1 MNTEKLSMKDIFA
14 GFQDKEGFFER
25 ISEQDYKTSNLLSQ
39 YFILCIFLFI
49 YGFIMGCY
57 NSLLQSI
64 NAGIKVPLLIT
75 LTLFI
80 CFPAFYTL
88 QFILGSKLG
97 FKQMVAIILSGFMIT
112 STLMVS
118 FAPIILFFIIIGSN
132 YAFLKL
138 LHVAVFS
145 LAGMVGMRMVI
156 EALKYSCDKKNVYP
170 KIGVRVFQ
178 FWVLIMAFVGTQLA
192 WNLRPFLGAKDQ
204 PLEILR
210 GRGGNF
216 YETVLK
222 DAFGLITPDKPHH
235 KNAPK

>member
-1 MNTEKLSMKDIFA
+1 MSISTLSMKEIFA
-14 GFQDKEGFFER
+14 GFQDKEAFFDR
-25 ISEQDYKTSNLLSQ
+25 ISEHDYKTADLLNQ
-39 YFILCIFLFI
+39 YLFLSLFLFA

-57 NSLLQSI
+57 NSLLQALS
-64 NAGIKVPLLIT
+64 AGIKVPLLIT

-88 QFILGSKLG
+88 QFILGSKLS
-97 FKQMVAIILSGFMIT
+97 FKQMMAIILSGFMIT
-112 STLMVS
+112 ATIMVS
-118 FAPIILFFIIIGSN
+118 FAPIVLFFIIIGSN

-145 LAGMVGMRMVI
+145 MAGFVGMRTVL
-156 EALKYSCDKKNVYP
+156 EALKFSCDKKSVYP

-178 FWVLIMAFVGTQLA
+178 VWVLLMAFVGTQLA

-204 PLEILR
+204 PWELLR
-210 GRGGNF
+210 SRGGNF

-222 DAFGLITPDKPHH
+222 DAFGLIVPDKPGRPG
-235 KNAPK
+235 K